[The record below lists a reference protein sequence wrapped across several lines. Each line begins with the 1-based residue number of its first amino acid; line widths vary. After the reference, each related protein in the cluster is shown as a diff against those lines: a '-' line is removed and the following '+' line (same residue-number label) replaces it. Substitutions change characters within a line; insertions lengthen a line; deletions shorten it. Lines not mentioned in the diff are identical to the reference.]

1 MSSKV
6 IIKTDDR
13 IFEAYVSSPFP
24 NMVEVSFYDVVRP
37 SWKIFRTKFFPFH
50 STWFIPSMFETIEE
64 GIKFCLNKG
73 FMEEKEANA
82 KMTKWQTFEKTLD
95 KTIEM

>member
-13 IFEAYVSSPFP
+13 IFEAYVSSVFP
-24 NMVEVSFYDVVRP
+24 NVVDVTFYEVVRP
-37 SWKIFRTKFFPFH
+37 SWKIFRTKFFPYY
-50 STWFIPSMFETIEE
+50 STNFYFSEFEAIEE
-64 GIKFCLNKG
+64 GIKFSLNKAL
-73 FMEEKEANA
+73 EKEAEEKA
-82 KMTKWQTFEKTLD
+82 KMTKWQTFEKSLD